1 MLLTA
6 LDRRDW
12 SVALDQFSR
21 RNAGRTVTLAVDGRE
36 SGAQQERVNLP
47 RCKSARI
54 VAVRPGDPI
63 HRQVHELL
71 RTPAPASWEHAS
83 PLRSAQ
89 PTHARMSIATSPGIA
104 RASPAFSNSG
114 LVVRFCGQCER
125 DDEDVED

>member
-1 MLLTA
+1 MATA

-12 SVALDQFSR
+12 STALEQFSR
-21 RNAGRTVTLAVDGRE
+21 RNAGRTIRLAVDGCE
-36 SGAQQERVNLP
+36 AGAQQKRVNLF

-54 VAVRPGDPI
+54 VAVRPGDPV

-89 PTHARMSIATSPGIA
+89 PTHARMSTATSPCVA